1 MRYVHISRRWQAHVE
16 QTQSARIKL
25 VGTAMHTAARRLVA
39 YALALAA
46 GLVIGAA
53 GIVG

>member
-1 MRYVHISRRWQAHVE
+1 MHI
-16 QTQSARIKL
+16 
-25 VGTAMHTAARRLVA
+25 AARRLVA

-53 GIVG
+53 GIVGLANLF